1 MEVVP
6 IVHTKSMNILMMKSI
21 VFIVGHLAMEVVLI
35 VPIVNINMGRVI
47 ISVDIAGLQVQ
58 DHVQIVRTV
67 NMKSRVVNL
76 Y

>member
-1 MEVVP
+1 
-6 IVHTKSMNILMMKSI
+6 MMKSI